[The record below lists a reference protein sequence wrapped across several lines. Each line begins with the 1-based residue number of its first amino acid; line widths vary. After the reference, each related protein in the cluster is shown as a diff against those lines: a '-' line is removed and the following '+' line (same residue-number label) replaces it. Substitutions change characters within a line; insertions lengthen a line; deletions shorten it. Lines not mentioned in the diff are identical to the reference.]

1 LLSLP
6 VYCRRAAR
14 HASIQFKH
22 FAPNEFYE
30 SPQSQTNMKDI
41 QFAFRK
47 LRQSPAFTAIAVIT
61 LALGIGLNTA
71 IFSLIND
78 LFLKGLPFKEPARVV
93 HLYGGDKSRGLE
105 DIGISAP
112 RFFHYRDGQTLFD
125 GIAGE
130 NFFAF
135 TLTGMGD
142 AVQIFGGRLTSN
154 YFDLLG
160 VRPILGRN
168 FLPEEEE
175 GADVAVITKSFWQ
188 KRMGGDPN
196 VIGRSITLDGVAH
209 TIVGV
214 LPNMPATWF
223 GANPV
228 AEVWTTKPF
237 QLPGFSY
244 ERMMRGTSFLRVVG
258 RMKPEMTVAQVK
270 AALPSLDKGYNTQ
283 YPNKIDSVLMT
294 SLRTL
299 PEDVTNNFRSGFITL
314 FAAVCFVLLI
324 ACSNVANLLLVR
336 FSGRRREI
344 ALRMAIG
351 ASRMSVVRLF
361 VFESV
366 LVSMIAGAV
375 GAFVAWRLVPLIPQ
389 LASNFLPLEANTVT
403 SLSLPVLTFTIGL
416 SILTGLLMGIYP
428 ALQGSHADL
437 VDGLK
442 EGGRG
447 SSGSVRQQRFRKIL
461 VGAQVAL
468 SVTLL
473 AGAALLITSFVRLS
487 QQNIGFRSQNLWTGA
502 ITLPISQYPDTASRQ
517 RLAEQTLDALRDVP
531 GIQSAT
537 ISGDIPLNG
546 GNRTLYARG
555 DRDVPPIE
563 KRANG
568 PSHDIAPG
576 YFKTWG
582 IPLLA
587 GREFDEH
594 DVAEGQM
601 VCLISQAG
609 AKKVYPN
616 ENPIGK
622 TLLVS
627 SLGVPCEIVGIVGDV
642 RSIRVAEAPGMEF
655 YRPWAQ
661 ENFPFLNIDV
671 RSNLKVEEVTK
682 LVQAALTKVNAGL
695 AIAVPQGMDAV
706 VAQALG
712 QARLMMWLLGIF
724 AGVALLLASIG
735 IYGAVAYTVEQRT
748 GEIGVRMAL
757 GAQTRDVLR
766 LIVNQGMKP
775 VVIGLGIGLL
785 AAFALGRLLTSQL
798 FEVSAH
804 NPALLGGATILLA
817 GTALFACL
825 LPARRAAMVDPV
837 QALRTE

>member
-1 LLSLP
+1 MNDI
-6 VYCRRAAR
+6 R
-14 HASIQFKH
+14 
-22 FAPNEFYE
+22 FAL
-30 SPQSQTNMKDI
+30 
-41 QFAFRK
+41 RK
-47 LRQSPAFTAIAVIT
+47 LRQSPAFTSIAVLT
-61 LALGIGLNTA
+61 LALGIGLNTT

-78 LFLKGLPFKEPARVV
+78 LFLKGLPFKEPSRVV
-93 HLYGGDKSRGLE
+93 HLLSGDKSRDLE
-105 DIGISAP
+105 DFPISAP
-112 RFFHYRDGQTLFD
+112 RFMHYRDGQTIFD
-125 GIAGE
+125 GFAGE

-135 TLTGMGD
+135 TLTGPGD
-142 AVQIFGGRLTSN
+142 PVQVFGGRLTSN
-154 YFDLLG
+154 YFDVLG
-160 VRPILGRN
+160 VHPILGRN

-175 GADVAVITKSFWQ
+175 GADVAVVTKNFWQ
-188 KRMGGDPN
+188 KRLGGDPN
-196 VIGRSITLDGVAH
+196 VIGRSITLDGTAH

-228 AEVWTTKPF
+228 AEVWTTKPM

-244 ERMMRGTSFLRVVG
+244 ERLMRGTSFLRVVG
-258 RMKPEMTVAQVK
+258 RLKPSVSVEQAQ
-270 AALPSLDKGYNTQ
+270 AALPALDQGYVTQ
-283 YPNKIDSVLMT
+283 NPNKIDGAMMT
-294 SLRTL
+294 TLRIL
-299 PEDVTNNFRSGFITL
+299 PHDVTQNFRAGFITL

-344 ALRMAIG
+344 ALRAAIG
-351 ASRMSVVRLF
+351 ASRASIVRLF
-361 VFESV
+361 VFESL
-366 LVSMIAGAV
+366 LVSLIAGAV
-375 GAFVAWRLVPLIPQ
+375 GAFVAWRLVPLVPQ
-389 LASNFLPLEANTVT
+389 MASNFLPIEANTAT
-403 SLSLPVLTFTIGL
+403 SVSMPVLTFTIAL
-416 SILTGLLMGIYP
+416 SLFTGLLMGIYP
-428 ALQGSHADL
+428 AIQGSHTDL
-437 VDGLK
+437 VDALK

-473 AGAALLITSFVRLS
+473 AGAALLITSFVRLT
-487 QQNIGFRSQNLWTGA
+487 QQNIGFRSQNLWTGG
-502 ITLPISQYPDTASRQ
+502 ITLPISRYMDAPTRQ
-517 RLAEQTLDALRDVP
+517 RFVEQMLNELRNVP
-531 GIQSAT
+531 GLETAT
-537 ISGDIPLNG
+537 ISGDIPLAG
-546 GNRTLYARG
+546 GNRTLYARA
-555 DRDVPPIE
+555 DRDVPPLD
-563 KRANG
+563 KRSSG
-568 PSHDIAPG
+568 PSHDIAPD

-582 IPLLA
+582 VPLLA
-587 GREFDEH
+587 GREFNEH
-594 DVAEGQM
+594 DVANGQM

-622 TLLVS
+622 TLLVT

-642 RSIRVAEAPGMEF
+642 RSIRVADAPGMEF

-661 ENFPFLNIDV
+661 ENFPFVNITV
-671 RSNLKVEEVTK
+671 RSNFKVDAVTR
-682 LVQAALTKVNAGL
+682 LVQGALAKVDPGL
-695 AIAVPQGMDAV
+695 AIAVPQSMDAV

-775 VVIGLGIGLL
+775 VMIGLVIGMVC
-785 AAFALGRLLTSQL
+785 AFALGRLIASQL

-804 NPALLGGATILLA
+804 NPALLGGATVLLA
-817 GTALFACL
+817 ATALFACL

>member
-1 LLSLP
+1 MNDL
-6 VYCRRAAR
+6 R
-14 HASIQFKH
+14 
-22 FAPNEFYE
+22 
-30 SPQSQTNMKDI
+30 
-41 QFAFRK
+41 FAFRK
-47 LRQSPAFTAIAVIT
+47 LRQSPAFTSIAVIT

-78 LFLKGLPFKEPARVV
+78 LFLRGLPFKEPSRVV
-93 HLYGGDKSRGLE
+93 HLYGGDKARDLV

-112 RFFHYRDGQTLFD
+112 RYQHFRDGQTIFD
-125 GIAGE
+125 GLAAE
-130 NFFAF
+130 NFFLF
-135 TLTGMGD
+135 TLTGLGD
-142 AVQIFGGRLTSN
+142 PVQIFGGRLTSN
-154 YFDLLG
+154 YFDVLG

-175 GADVAVITKSFWQ
+175 GADVALVTRNFWQ
-188 KRMGGDPN
+188 KRLGGDPN
-196 VIGRSITLDGVAH
+196 VLGRSITLDGTAH
-209 TIVGV
+209 TIIGV
-214 LPNMPATWF
+214 LPNMPASWF
-223 GANPV
+223 GANPI

-258 RMKPEMTVAQVK
+258 RLKPALTVKQAR
-270 AALPSLDKGYNTQ
+270 AALPSLDQSYATQ
-283 YPNKIDSVLMT
+283 YPNKIDTTLT
-294 SLRTL
+294 TTLKTL
-299 PEDVTNNFRSGFITL
+299 PQDVTENIQAGFATL
-314 FAAVCFVLLI
+314 FAAVIFVLLI

-351 ASRMSVVRLF
+351 ASRAGIVKLF
-361 VFESV
+361 VFESL
-366 LVSMIAGAV
+366 LVSAFAGAV
-375 GAFVAWRLVPLIPQ
+375 GAVLAWQLVPLIPRM
-389 LASNFLPLEANTVT
+389 AANFLPFEANTAT
-403 SLSLPVLTFTIGL
+403 SLSLPVLGFTIAL
-416 SILTGLLMGIYP
+416 SMLTGLLMGLYP

-447 SSGSVRQQRFRKIL
+447 TSGSVRQQRFRKIL

-473 AGAALLITSFVRLS
+473 AGAALLITSFIRLS
-487 QQNIGFRSQNLWTGA
+487 QQNIGFRSHNLWTGA
-502 ITLPISQYPDTASRQ
+502 ITLPVSQYPDAASRQ
-517 RLAEQTLDALRDVP
+517 RSAEQILNALRDIP
-531 GIQSAT
+531 GLQSAT

-546 GNRTLYARG
+546 GNRTLYARA
-555 DRDVPPIE
+555 DRDVPPID
-563 KRANG
+563 KRANA
-568 PSHDIAPG
+568 PSHDVAPG
-576 YFKTWG
+576 FFKTWG

-594 DVAEGQM
+594 DTAESQN
-601 VCLISQAG
+601 VVLISQTG
-609 AKKVYPN
+609 AKKVFPN

-622 TLLVS
+622 TLLVT
-627 SLGVPCEIVGIVGDV
+627 SLGVPCEIVGIVGDI
-642 RSIRVAEAPGMEF
+642 RSQRVKEEPGMEF

-661 ENFPFLNIDV
+661 ENFPFVNVAVL
-671 RSNLKVEEVTK
+671 SNLKVDAVTK
-682 LVQAALTKVNAGL
+682 LVQSALAKVDPSL
-695 AIAVPQGMDAV
+695 AIALPQTMDAV

-766 LIVNQGMKP
+766 LVVNQGMKP
-775 VVIGLGIGLL
+775 VVIGLAIGIVS
-785 AAFALGRLLTSQL
+785 AFALGRLIASQL
-798 FEVSAH
+798 YKVSSY
-804 NPALLGGATILLA
+804 NPALLGGATVLLA
-817 GTALFACL
+817 GIALVACL
-825 LPARRAAMVDPV
+825 LPARRASMVDPI